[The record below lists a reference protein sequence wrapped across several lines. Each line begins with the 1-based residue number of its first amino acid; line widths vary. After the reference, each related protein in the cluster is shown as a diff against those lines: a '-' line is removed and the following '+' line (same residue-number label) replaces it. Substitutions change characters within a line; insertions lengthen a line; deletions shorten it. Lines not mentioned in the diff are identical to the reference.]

1 MGSMMMTAAELVT
14 TVLLCLALANMSHAQ
29 RFPDLP
35 NPFGPQIQPG
45 RGGGFGD
52 LDGPQIQPS
61 RGGFGD
67 LNGPKIQPFG
77 GPFGPQIQP
86 SRGGFGDPFGPQIQ
100 PLRFGDSNER
110 NFGERRFNRRL
121 NSRRFRG

>member
-67 LNGPKIQPFG
+67 
-77 GPFGPQIQP
+77 PFGPQIQP

-110 NFGERRFNRRL
+110 NF
-121 NSRRFRG
+121 